1 MEEKKVLDSLK
12 DIINIKFDEFGDKTA
27 FLEKN
32 PETREF
38 EKIKYSQVK
47 KDINALGTVMLK
59 KLNLKDEKIAVIGEN
74 SYRWYAT
81 YMAVVCGVGI
91 IVPLDKELPANE
103 IFNLLERAEAKCIV
117 YSSRKKE
124 MIEEIK
130 EKLPKDMVYIE
141 MNKKKTDNES
151 YSFDQLVSEG
161 KELLDTGEVEYI
173 ETKIDREAFKVLLFT
188 SGTTAAAKGVMLSH
202 KNLCAN
208 TLTCYYLVPKMKD
221 YTYLSVL
228 PMHHTYEFS
237 LVYLYGTSEGATI
250 GICEGLKYVAKDM
263 KEVKPDVL
271 FAVPALIE
279 KLSQKIDKAIEAT
292 GKEKLIRTAGKLA
305 TGLSKI
311 GLDFRRKI
319 FKQVQENFGGNL
331 KYLFCGAAPID
342 KEIIYKLESYGFVFM
357 QGFGVTEASPLI
369 SATTFDNREPG
380 TCGRAIHGGEI
391 RIDLSKNED
400 KSSKIGEII
409 TRGDNIMMGYYKDEE
424 KTKEALK
431 KGWFYTGD
439 IGYFNENGNLVI
451 TGRTKNVIVTSNGK
465 NIYPEELETLIN
477 RIPLVE
483 ESMVY
488 GAKDPKNK
496 QELIVTAKVT
506 VNKEYLEE
514 TYKELKPTKEQ
525 LHDMIWE
532 EIKKINRTLVSY
544 KAIKKL
550 EVKEDEFVKT
560 TTMKIKRFAELEKD
574 KAQEKNKSKKRKK

>member
-1 MEEKKVLDSLK
+1 MEEKKEMNSLK
-12 DIINIKFDEFGDKTA
+12 DMINIKFDTFGEKVA

-38 EKIKYSQVK
+38 EKIRYSRVK
-47 KDINALGTVMLK
+47 KDINALGTVMLR
-59 KLNLKDEKIAVIGEN
+59 KLKLKDEKIAVIGEN

-103 IFNLLERAEAKCIV
+103 ILNLLERSEAKCIV

-124 MIEEIK
+124 MIDEIK
-130 EKLPKDMVYIE
+130 EKLPKDMIFIE
-141 MNKKKTDNES
+141 MNKNKSDEKS
-151 YSFDQLVSEG
+151 YSFDELVEEG
-161 KELLDTGEVEYI
+161 KELLDTGDEDYI
-173 ETKIDREAFKVLLFT
+173 NTKIDREEFKILLFT

-208 TLTCYYLVPKMKD
+208 TLNCYYLVPKMGQ

-279 KLSQKIDKAIEAT
+279 KLSQRIDKAIQAT
-292 GKEKLIRTAGKLA
+292 GKEKVIRTAGKLA

-331 KYLFCGAAPID
+331 KYLFCGAAPLD
-342 KEIIYKLESYGFVFM
+342 KEIIYKLESYGFIFM
-357 QGFGVTEASPLI
+357 QGFGVTEACPLI
-369 SATTFDNREPG
+369 SATTFDNRESG
-380 TCGRAIHGGEI
+380 TCGKAVHGGQI

-400 KSSKIGEII
+400 KSSNVGEILAK
-409 TRGDNIMMGYYKDEE
+409 GDNIMMGYYKDDK
-424 KTKEALK
+424 KTKEAIK
-431 KGWFYTGD
+431 NGWFYTGD
-439 IGYFNENGNLVI
+439 IGYFNEKGNLVI

-488 GAKDPKNK
+488 GAKDSKNK

-506 VNKEYLEE
+506 INKEYIEE
-514 TYKELKPTKEQ
+514 VYKDIKPTKEQ
-525 LHDMIWE
+525 IHNLIWE
-532 EIKKINRTLVSY
+532 EIKKINRSLVSY

-560 TTMKIKRFAELEKD
+560 TTMKIKRFAEIEKD
-574 KAQEKNKSKKRKK
+574 ENKESKK

>member
-1 MEEKKVLDSLK
+1 MEEKKVMDSLK
-12 DIINIKFDEFGDKTA
+12 DMINIKFDTFGEKVA

-38 EKIKYSQVK
+38 EKIRYSKVK
-47 KDINALGTVMLK
+47 EDINALGTVMLK
-59 KLNLKDEKIAVIGEN
+59 KLGLKDEKIAVIGEN
-74 SYRWYAT
+74 SYKWYAT

-103 IFNLLERAEAKCIV
+103 ILNLLERAEAKCIV
-117 YSSRKKE
+117 YSSRKKD
-124 MIEEIK
+124 MISEIK
-130 EKLPKDMVYIE
+130 DKLPKDMVFIE
-141 MNKKKTDNES
+141 MNKKESDKES
-151 YSFDQLVSEG
+151 YSFDELVKEG
-161 KELLDTGEVEYI
+161 KELVDTGDVDYI
-173 ETKIDREAFKVLLFT
+173 NTKIDREAFKILLFT

-208 TLTCYYLVPKMKD
+208 TLTCYHLVPKMGE

-237 LVYLYGTSEGATI
+237 LVYIYGTSEGATI

-292 GKEKLIRTAGKLA
+292 GKEKVIRTAGKFA

-319 FKQVQENFGGNL
+319 FKQIQDNFGGNL
-331 KYLFCGAAPID
+331 KYLFCGAAPVD
-342 KEIIYKLESYGFVFM
+342 KEIIYKLESYGFIFM

-380 TCGRAIHGGEI
+380 TCGKAIYGGQI

-400 KSSKIGEII
+400 KSSNIGEILAK
-409 TRGDNIMMGYYKDEE
+409 GDNIMMGYYKDDK

-431 KGWFYTGD
+431 NGWFYTGD
-439 IGYFNENGNLVI
+439 IGYFNERGNLVI

-477 RIPLVE
+477 RIPFVE

-506 VNKEYLEE
+506 VNKEYIDEN
-514 TYKELKPTKEQ
+514 YKDIKPNKEQ
-525 LHDMIWE
+525 IYDLIWE
-532 EIKKINRTLVSY
+532 EIKKINRSLVPY
-544 KAIKKL
+544 KAVKKL
-550 EVKEDEFVKT
+550 EVKDDEFIKT

-574 KAQEKNKSKKRKK
+574 KNNK

>member
-1 MEEKKVLDSLK
+1 MEERKAMNSLK
-12 DIINIKFDEFGDKTA
+12 DMINIRFDTFGEKVA

-32 PETREF
+32 PTTREF
-38 EKIKYSQVK
+38 EKIRYSKVK
-47 KDINALGTVMLK
+47 KDINALGTIMLK

-103 IFNLLERAEAKCIV
+103 ILNLLERSEAKCIV
-117 YSSRKKE
+117 YSSRKKD
-124 MIEEIK
+124 MIDEIK
-130 EKLPKDMVYIE
+130 SKLPKDMVFIE
-141 MNKKKTDNES
+141 MNKEKSDSES
-151 YSFDQLVSEG
+151 YSFDRLVEEG
-161 KELLDTGEVEYI
+161 KELVDTGDVDYI
-173 ETKIDREAFKVLLFT
+173 NAKIDREEFKILLFT

-208 TLTCYYLVPKMKD
+208 TLNCYYLVPKMRK

-292 GKEKLIRTAGKLA
+292 GKEKIIRTAGKVA

-331 KYLFCGAAPID
+331 KYLFCGAAPLD
-342 KEIIYKLESYGFVFM
+342 KEIIYKLESYGFIFM
-357 QGFGVTEASPLI
+357 QGFGVTEACPLI

-380 TCGRAIHGGEI
+380 TCGKAIHGGQI
-391 RIDLSKNED
+391 RIDLGNNKD
-400 KSSKIGEII
+400 KSNNVGEILAK
-409 TRGDNIMMGYYKDEE
+409 GDNIMLGYYKDDK
-424 KTKEALK
+424 KTKEAIK
-431 KGWFYTGD
+431 DGWFYTGD
-439 IGYFNENGNLVI
+439 IGYFNEKGNLVI

-488 GAKDPKNK
+488 GKKDDKNK

-506 VNKEYLEE
+506 VNKEYIDEV
-514 TYKELKPTKEQ
+514 YKEIKLSKDQ
-525 LHDMIWE
+525 IYDLIWE
-532 EIKKINRTLVSY
+532 EIKKINRSLVPY

-550 EVKEDEFVKT
+550 EVKEEEFIKT
-560 TTMKIKRFAELEKD
+560 TTMKIKRFAEIEKD
-574 KAQEKNKSKKRKK
+574 ENKKSKK